1 MGQSSKD
8 LRENYSRKRKEQFKD
23 FKGGNELD
31 VFRQQVAK
39 SQYGWN
45 IVSGERAALEELK
58 YLRLKAIT
66 WTLAVITGRLKDP
79 GK

>member
-31 VFRQQVAK
+31 VFRQQVVK
-39 SQYGWN
+39 SQYG
-45 IVSGERAALEELK
+45 
-58 YLRLKAIT
+58 
-66 WTLAVITGRLKDP
+66 
-79 GK
+79 